1 MGLIIRLED
10 ENGFEVGFL
19 PETGLLHPLIPN
31 LDDDHFELLG
41 YVDPYGDTTFN
52 GHQAGILVRDLER
65 VKGRA
70 TTEDAVLLLDQIIA
84 LASRASGETHFYL
97 KFSGDS

>member
-10 ENGFEVGFL
+10 ENGFEMGFL

-52 GHQAGILVRDLER
+52 WNQAGILARDLER
-65 VKGRA
+65 AKARA
-70 TTEDAVLLLDQIIA
+70 TTEEAVQLLDQIIA
-84 LASRASGETHFYL
+84 MASRASDESRFYL
-97 KFSGDS
+97 KFSGD